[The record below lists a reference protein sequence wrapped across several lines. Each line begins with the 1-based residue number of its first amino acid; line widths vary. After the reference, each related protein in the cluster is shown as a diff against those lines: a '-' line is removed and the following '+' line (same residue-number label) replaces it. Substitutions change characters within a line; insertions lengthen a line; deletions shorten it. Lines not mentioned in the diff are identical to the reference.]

1 MAWHVDLRDDSDEA
15 LSGVIDEVAELPSGV
30 VAAGPISC
38 GPGGANVGE
47 LGPSG
52 DLDPPTLVIGQVQV
66 QDVHL
71 EERHDVDHAV
81 QLFG

>member
-1 MAWHVDLRDDSDEA
+1 MRGRVELWDNANAASARVGHDVPQVSRRVRVRAAVLEGVALRQQRVRLELERPA
-15 LSGVIDEVAELPSGV
+15 LV
-30 VAAGPISC
+30 VR
-38 GPGGANVGE
+38 
-47 LGPSG
+47 
-52 DLDPPTLVIGQVQV
+52 QVQV